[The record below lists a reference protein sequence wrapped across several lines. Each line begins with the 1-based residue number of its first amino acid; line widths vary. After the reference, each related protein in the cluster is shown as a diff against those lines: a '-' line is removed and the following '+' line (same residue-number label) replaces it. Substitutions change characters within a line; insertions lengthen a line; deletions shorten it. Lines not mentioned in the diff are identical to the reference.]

1 MKHAME
7 CAIAAGVLAI
17 CVILFINSPKSQGS
31 ANDAADSVSD
41 ALINSQTGNIQDSVN
56 NAVNDAI
63 LGDDVVVDTN
73 TGEKAPSIGDA
84 IKDTL
89 NDINADNYDNK
100 EVKIIKVESS
110 NKLVIEKD
118 GKELKIRLI
127 GVHAT
132 GSSSG
137 LTALV
142 EAATDLRIE
151 TDTKKKEGEYT
162 LAYLWNGE
170 PMENGSNMINI
181 QMIKNEYAYSTYDFV
196 HPGVIETPNI
206 KYQTL
211 FIDAIKNT

>member
-17 CVILFINSPKSQGS
+17 CVILFIHSPKSQGP
-31 ANDAADSVSD
+31 ANDAADSVTD
-41 ALINSQTGNIQDSVN
+41 ALINTQTGNIQESVN
-56 NAVNDAI
+56 NTVNDAI
-63 LGDDVVVDTN
+63 LGDDVVVENNNQQQTPNIADT
-73 TGEKAPSIGDA
+73 

-89 NDINADNYDNK
+89 NDINSNDYDNK
-100 EVKIIKVESS
+100 EVKIVKVESS
-110 NKLVIEKD
+110 NKLIIEKD

-137 LTALV
+137 LASLI

-170 PMENGSNMINI
+170 PKENGSNMINI
-181 QMIKNEYAYSTYDFV
+181 QMITNEYAYSTYDFV

>member
-1 MKHAME
+1 ME

-17 CVILFINSPKSQGS
+17 CVILFINSPKSQKP
-31 ANDAADSVSD
+31 ANDAADSVTD
-41 ALINSQTGNIQDSVN
+41 ALVNTQTENIQNSVN
-56 NAVNDAI
+56 DAVNDAI
-63 LGDDVVVDTN
+63 LGDDVVVNDNTEQEIPNIADT
-73 TGEKAPSIGDA
+73 

-89 NDINADNYDNK
+89 NDINSNQYDNAGVRI
-100 EVKIIKVESS
+100 VKIESS
-110 NKLVIEKD
+110 NKLIIEKD

-137 LTALV
+137 LASLID
-142 EAATDLRIE
+142 AATDLRIE

-162 LAYLWNGE
+162 LAYLWDGE
-170 PMENGSNMINI
+170 PMANGKNMINI
-181 QMIKNEYAYSTYDFV
+181 QMIENEFAYSTYDFV